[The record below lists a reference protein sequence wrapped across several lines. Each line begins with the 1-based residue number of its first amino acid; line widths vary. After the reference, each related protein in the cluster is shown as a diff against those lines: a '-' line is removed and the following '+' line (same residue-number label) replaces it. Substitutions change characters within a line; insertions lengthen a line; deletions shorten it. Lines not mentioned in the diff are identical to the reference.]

1 MNLKYFIVEG
11 KRKYLSIYVRF
22 WDSNRI
28 DQKTRTGF
36 TTLKADWSN
45 TKQQLKI
52 KASTANIDFV
62 NSKLS
67 KLETHIF
74 DSYNKDYNGKQHISK
89 TWLKENVAT
98 YFGRV
103 NENEE
108 YKAYLVPWAQR
119 FVDNASTRLY
129 RGQQIKPRSITNYKS
144 ALNKLKAFEEN
155 QNYKYRF
162 EDIDLTFHKTFITY
176 CRDIENLNNNSIGSL
191 ISRVKTFCREIE
203 FEGYPVNPQYKSPN
217 FNAPKNETHEVYLN
231 ESEIDKIFNHN
242 FSDSTRLDNARDLF
256 IIGLRTGLRIS
267 DFLRITKENIIVN
280 VINITTTK
288 TNQNLTI
295 PIHPQFEA
303 ILAKRNGELPSKIS
317 DQKFNLYIKEVC
329 KKAEINQLTFGS
341 KIKDGANR
349 KEEGLF
355 PKHEL
360 IKSHVC
366 RRSLAT
372 NLYLAGFDSSIIMK
386 ATGHQSVKQFN
397 SYVKASQD
405 EHIKMISNH
414 WKKENEKIEFK

>member
-11 KRKYLSIYVRF
+11 KKKYLSVYVRF
-22 WDSNRI
+22 WDSNRV

-36 TTLKADWSN
+36 STLKSDWSSS
-45 TKQQLKI
+45 KQRLKL
-52 KASTANIDFV
+52 KATTTNIDFI
-62 NSKLS
+62 NSELS
-67 KLETHIF
+67 KLETYIF
-74 DSYNKDYNGKQHISK
+74 DNYNKDYNGKQHISK
-89 TWLKENVAT
+89 TWLKEKVAN

-119 FVDNASTRLY
+119 FVDNAGTRLY
-129 RGQQIKPRSITNYKS
+129 RGKQIKPRSITNYKS
-144 ALNKLKAFEEN
+144 ALKKLEAFEEN

-162 EDIDLTFHKTFITY
+162 EDIDLKFHKKFITY

-191 ISRVKTFCREIE
+191 ISRIKTFCREIE
-203 FEGYPVNPQYKSPN
+203 FEGYTVNPQYKSSN
-217 FNAPKNETHEVYLN
+217 FNAPKNNTHEIYLN
-231 ESEIDKIFNHN
+231 ESEINRIFNHD
-242 FSDSTRLDNARDLF
+242 FSSSLRLDNARDLF

-267 DFLRITKENIIVN
+267 DFLRISKENIIGN
-280 VINITTTK
+280 VINITTIK

-303 ILAKRNGELPSKIS
+303 ILEKRKGELPSKIS

-329 KKAEINQLTFGS
+329 NDVEINELTFGS
-341 KIKDGANR
+341 KIKEGANR

-360 IKSHVC
+360 IKSHIC

-386 ATGHQSVKQFN
+386 ATGHKSIKQFN
-397 SYVKASQD
+397 AYVKASQD
-405 EHIKMISNH
+405 EHIKMISDH
-414 WKKENEKIEFK
+414 WKTESTKLK